1 MHCCFSGDSEADP
14 EDMILAAIQK
24 GLDGLCFTDHFDYD
38 YQDDPEL
45 FLLDFS
51 SYKEKIFSLK
61 EKYKDKCNI
70 AGALKSVCSLT
81 SSR

>member
-1 MHCCFSGDSEADP
+1 MLNDTHMHCCFSGDSEANP

-38 YQDDPEL
+38 YQNDPEL

-61 EKYKDKCNI
+61 EQYPL
-70 AGALKSVCSLT
+70 GH
-81 SSR
+81 